1 MKYINRTMFDSRDNS
16 DVLGKYAAA
25 VNSSAAVREARR
37 GVALGAAELLK
48 LDIDFQFS
56 WVDTDS
62 FWTTL
67 SENKRIQLRKVA
79 EHEFSSAYMAALKEG
94 YFSKPNCD
102 RQPIRDGLRVVCR
115 FEFELGDEVSQIIRE
130 RNARIAA
137 NEGYNTGRALALGL
151 EPDIFSN
158 DNGVL

>member
-16 DVLGKYAAA
+16 GVLGKYAAT

-56 WVDTDS
+56 WVDMDS

-115 FEFELGDEVSQIIRE
+115 FLGMKYLR
-130 RNARIAA
+130 
-137 NEGYNTGRALALGL
+137 
-151 EPDIFSN
+151 
-158 DNGVL
+158 